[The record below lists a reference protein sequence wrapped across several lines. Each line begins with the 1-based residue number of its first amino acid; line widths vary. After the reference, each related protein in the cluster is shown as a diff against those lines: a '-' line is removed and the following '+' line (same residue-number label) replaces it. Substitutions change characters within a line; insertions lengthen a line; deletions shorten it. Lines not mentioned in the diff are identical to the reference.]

1 MCHCIVTGSLNH
13 AHLITGHVVP
23 PLKSLV
29 VPVVSA
35 EATAVDPEV
44 FGLSLC
50 RFGLLEREKEVFGVM
65 LRSSR
70 IE

>member
-44 FGLSLC
+44 FGL
-50 RFGLLEREKEVFGVM
+50 LEREKEVFGVM

>member
-1 MCHCIVTGSLNH
+1 M
-13 AHLITGHVVP
+13 P

-35 EATAVDPEV
+35 EATAVGPEV

-50 RFGLLEREKEVFGVM
+50 RFGLLEREKEVFGVT
-65 LRSSR
+65 LRLSR